1 MQMFADHVQLMAS
14 MGPDLKDRMYEKRN
28 TGCLNWKAY

>member
-14 MGPDLKDRMYEKRN
+14 MGPDLKNKCTRE
-28 TGCLNWKAY
+28 GIPIA